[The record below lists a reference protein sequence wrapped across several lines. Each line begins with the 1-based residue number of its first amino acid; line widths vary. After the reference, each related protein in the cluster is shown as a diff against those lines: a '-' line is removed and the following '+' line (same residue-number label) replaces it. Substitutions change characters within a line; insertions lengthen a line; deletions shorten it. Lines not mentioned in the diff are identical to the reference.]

1 MHWFRSWSKEQER
14 EYKVKKAMKIY
25 SKLTVVI
32 LMAFLLSACGGGVD
46 VTPTEGASIS
56 DVYTA
61 VAMTLEAQ
69 ASQATPTITML
80 PSATPTTL
88 ASPTFVASTPTSQ
101 SVTTYSSS
109 YSTAYGCYDA
119 AYVSDVTIAD
129 GTVLA
134 PGEEFVKTWK
144 FQNTGSCDWSE
155 NFWITYS
162 SGEEMDGDETEI
174 DEDITAG
181 DTASISV
188 SLVAPDDEGTY
199 TGYWQLATE
208 DGTLFGERV
217 YVLIV
222 VSDDASTSTP
232 TATTTATA
240 TVTATSTTASA
251 ETGTTIPTSTYTL
264 VPTST
269 YTPVPTDTF
278 TPVSTDEAT
287 DEPDDGSGGTTTPG

>member
-1 MHWFRSWSKEQER
+1 
-14 EYKVKKAMKIY
+14 MKIY
-25 SKLTVVI
+25 AKLIPLIFVA
-32 LMAFLLSACGGGVD
+32 LSLSACGGGVH
-46 VTPTEGASIS
+46 VTPTEGTAIS

-61 VAMTLEAQ
+61 VAITLAAQ
-69 ASQATPTITML
+69 ASLATPTITVL
-80 PSATPTTL
+80 PSATSTAW

-101 SVTTYSSS
+101 SITTYSSS

-129 GTVLA
+129 GTVVA

-144 FQNTGSCDWSE
+144 FQNTGNCNWSE

-162 SGEEMDGDETEI
+162 SGEDMDGDDTEI
-174 DEDITAG
+174 DEDVTTG

-208 DGTLFGERV
+208 DGNVFGERV

-232 TATTTATA
+232 TTTATSTA
-240 TVTATSTTASA
+240 TTEATATATATSTTVSTATA
-251 ETGTTIPTSTYTL
+251 TTA
-264 VPTST
+264 PTST
-269 YTPVPTDTF
+269 YTPVPT
-278 TPVSTDEAT
+278 STT
-287 DEPDDGSGGTTTPG
+287 DASYPNP

>member
-1 MHWFRSWSKEQER
+1 M
-14 EYKVKKAMKIY
+14 
-25 SKLTVVI
+25 
-32 LMAFLLSACGGGVD
+32 D
-46 VTPTEGASIS
+46 VTPTEVASIS

-61 VAMTLEAQ
+61 VAMTLAAQ
-69 ASQATPTITML
+69 ASLVTPTIALL
-80 PSATPTTL
+80 PSATPTL
-88 ASPTFVASTPTSQ
+88 RASPTFVASTPTTQ
-101 SVTTYSSS
+101 SESSYLSSS

-119 AYVSDVTIAD
+119 AYISDITIAD

-134 PGEEFVKTWK
+134 PGEEFVKNWA

-155 NFWITYS
+155 DFWIMYS
-162 SGEEMDGDETEI
+162 SGEDMDGDDTEI
-174 DEDITAG
+174 DKDVTVG

-199 TGYWQLATE
+199 TGYWRLATE

-232 TATTTATA
+232 TTTATPTETTDATA
-240 TVTATSTTASA
+240 TVTSTTVSTAI
-251 ETGTTIPTSTYTL
+251 ETTAPTSTYTPI
-264 VPTST
+264 PTST

-278 TPVSTDEAT
+278 TPIPTEEAT
-287 DEPDDGSGGTTTPG
+287 DEPGDGSDGAITSE

>member
-1 MHWFRSWSKEQER
+1 
-14 EYKVKKAMKIY
+14 MKIY
-25 SKLTVVI
+25 SRLI
-32 LMAFLLSACGGGVD
+32 PLIFIALSLSACGGGVNI
-46 VTPTEGASIS
+46 TPTEGTAIS

-61 VAMTLEAQ
+61 VAMTLAAQ
-69 ASQATPTITML
+69 ASLATPTNPLL
-80 PSATPTTL
+80 PSDTPTIW
-88 ASPTFVASTPTSQ
+88 ASPTFVASTPTTQ
-101 SVTTYSSS
+101 SVSSYSSSS
-109 YSTAYGCYDA
+109 YSTAYGCYNA
-119 AYVSDVTIAD
+119 AYVSDVTIPD

-155 NFWITYS
+155 DFWITYS
-162 SGEEMDGDETEI
+162 SGEDMNGDDTEI
-174 DEDITAG
+174 DEDVTSG

-232 TATTTATA
+232 TTTATPTATTEA
-240 TVTATSTTASA
+240 TVTATATPTTVSA
-251 ETGTTIPTSTYTL
+251 VTATSIIVSSATATT

-269 YTPVPTDTF
+269 HTPVPTSSCTPVPTNTF
-278 TPVSTDEAT
+278 TPVPTEETT
-287 DEPDDGSGGTTTPG
+287 DEPGDGSCGITTSG

>member
-1 MHWFRSWSKEQER
+1 
-14 EYKVKKAMKIY
+14 MKIY
-25 SKLTVVI
+25 AKLIPLI
-32 LMAFLLSACGGGVD
+32 LIALSLSACGGDVN
-46 VTPTEGASIS
+46 VTPTEGATIS

-61 VAMTLEAQ
+61 VAMTLAAQ
-69 ASQATPTITML
+69 ASHATPSLTLL

-88 ASPTFVASTPTSQ
+88 ASPTFVANTPTSQ
-101 SVTTYSSS
+101 SVITYSSSS

-119 AYVSDVTIAD
+119 AYVSDVTIPD

-162 SGEEMDGDETEI
+162 SGEDMDGDDTEI
-174 DEDITAG
+174 NENITAG
-181 DTASISV
+181 NTASISV

-208 DGTLFGERV
+208 DGAVFGERV

-232 TATTTATA
+232 TTTTTTIATMTATPTTASTETTTA
-240 TVTATSTTASA
+240 
-251 ETGTTIPTSTYTL
+251 PTSTYTP

-278 TPVSTDEAT
+278 TPVPTEEAT
-287 DEPDDGSGGTTTPG
+287 DEPGDGSGGVATSG

>member
-1 MHWFRSWSKEQER
+1 
-14 EYKVKKAMKIY
+14 MKIY
-25 SKLTVVI
+25 AKLIPLI
-32 LMAFLLSACGGGVD
+32 LVALSLFACGGGVN
-46 VTPTEGASIS
+46 VTPTEGAAIS

-61 VAMTLEAQ
+61 VAMTLAAQ
-69 ASQATPTITML
+69 ASLATPTNTLL
-80 PSATPTTL
+80 PSAAPTL
-88 ASPTFVASTPTSQ
+88 WASPTFVASTPTSQ
-101 SVTTYSSS
+101 SVITYSSS
-109 YSTAYGCYDA
+109 YATAYGCYDA

-251 ETGTTIPTSTYTL
+251 ETGTTIPTSTYTP

-278 TPVSTDEAT
+278 TPVPTEEETDL
-287 DEPDDGSGGTTTPG
+287 PGDGSGEATTSG